1 MNSSNVSAF
10 PLDSDVPPSG
20 DVSFGS
26 ILSQFEEGQHDKPG
40 EGVRGTVVSLGPD
53 SVFVDI
59 GRKMDGVLPIEK
71 VRDENGAISVHVG
84 DELVVSITG
93 RDQEGNYLLST
104 LEVARPK
111 DWSAFEKAFADKT
124 PIAGTV
130 TELVKGGLRVDC
142 GVKAFLPAS
151 RSGARDQAEIEK
163 LVGQEIQCR
172 IIKLDIADEDVVV
185 DRRVIL
191 EEEERKAKDRA
202 FDTLQEGA
210 VLRGVVRSLTDF
222 GAFVDLGGVDGLLH
236 VADMSWTRVTKPS
249 DVVSPGDSIE
259 VKVLKVSPENRR
271 VSLGL
276 KQLAADPWTIAL
288 EKLKVGDRV
297 QGKVSRLTDF
307 GAFVELMPGV
317 EGLIHISEMSWTKKI
332 RKPADIVNPDDL
344 VDVVILGV
352 KPAEHRISLGLK
364 QALGDPWEEAERK
377 FAPGTVSEGPV
388 TSLTNFGAFVDLGNG
403 IEGMIHISDIS
414 GKKRLN
420 HPREALTVGET
431 VKAAVLE
438 MDKAKRRIR
447 LSIKRLEPTSFD
459 EYAAEHK
466 IGDVVTGR
474 VIEASATKARVE
486 LGEGVSADCSLT
498 APAPNAPKS
507 SAVKPDLG
515 AVTALLAAKWK
526 SGGGSQQ
533 QLSGSGVR
541 QGQVQSFRILSLDA
555 PHKRIELELAE

>member
-10 PLDSDVPPSG
+10 PPDSDVPPSG

-26 ILSQFEEGQHDKPG
+26 ILSQFEEEQHDKPG

-71 VRDENGAISVHVG
+71 VRGENGETNIRVG

-93 RDQEGNYLLST
+93 RDQEGSYLLST

-111 DWSAFEKAFADKT
+111 DWSAFEKAFADQT

-172 IIKLDIADEDVVV
+172 IVKLDIADEDVVV

-191 EEEERKAKDRA
+191 EEEERKARDRA
-202 FDTLQEGA
+202 FDMLQEGA

-288 EKLKVGDRV
+288 EKFKVGDRV
-297 QGKVSRLTDF
+297 QGKVSRLMDF

-332 RKPADIVNPDDL
+332 RKPADVVKPDDL
-344 VDVVILGV
+344 VDVVVLGV
-352 KPAEHRISLGLK
+352 KPAEHRMSLGLK
-364 QALGDPWEEAERK
+364 QALGDPWEEAELK
-377 FAPGTVSEGPV
+377 FAPGTIVEGPV

-420 HPREALTVGET
+420 HPREALTAGET

-447 LSIKRLEPTSFD
+447 LSMKRLEPTSFD
-459 EYAAEHK
+459 EYAAEHRV
-466 IGDVVTGR
+466 GDIVTGR
-474 VIEASATKARVE
+474 VIEASAAKARVE
-486 LGEGVSADCSLT
+486 LGEGVSADCNLT
-498 APAPNAPKS
+498 APAS
-507 SAVKPDLG
+507 
-515 AVTALLAAKWK
+515 
-526 SGGGSQQ
+526 
-533 QLSGSGVR
+533 R
-541 QGQVQSFRILSLDA
+541 
-555 PHKRIELELAE
+555 

>member
-71 VRDENGAISVHVG
+71 VRDENGAISVRVG

-352 KPAEHRISLGLK
+352 KPTEHRISLGLK

-515 AVTALLAAKWK
+515 AVTALLTAKWK